1 MKGVSFSIK
10 ANPLYPSSND
20 IDFLLCFRYT
30 PYSTGTTL
38 KRTESSTLA
47 AVSLIN
53 AHVIRLRNKEE
64 ATTDTDTHTY
74 FKIGLLNYYDNIN

>member
-20 IDFLLCFRYT
+20 IDFLMCFRYT

-38 KRTESSTLA
+38 KRTESSVLA
-47 AVSLIN
+47 SVSLIN
-53 AHVIRLRNKEE
+53 SYIIRLRTTESS
-64 ATTDTDTHTY
+64 TSTDTSTY
-74 FKIGLLNYYDNIN
+74 FKIGLLNYYDDTN